1 MAVVIDSSAVLALA
15 DRSDPEHDLMAE
27 WIDLADDELVISP
40 LVAAQADALLRVAGG
55 TAAGEAFAADLE
67 SGAYVVRWWA
77 DAMVES
83 AAIVREQR
91 VDLTDASSIAV
102 AARARTNLI
111 ATTRRETWRSLVTP
125 GGSDFEIV
133 PARQRPRPQ
142 LLETA

>member
-1 MAVVIDSSAVLALA
+1 MAVVVDSSAVLALA
-15 DRSDPEHDLMAE
+15 DRSDPEHDLMAQ

-40 LVAAQADALLRVAGG
+40 LVAAQADALLRAAGG
-55 TAAGEAFAADLE
+55 AAAGEAFAADLE

-83 AAIVREQR
+83 AAIVRAQR

-102 AARARTNLI
+102 AARARTNMI
-111 ATTRRETWRSLVTP
+111 ATTRRETWRRLVTP
-125 GGSDFEIV
+125 DGSDFEIV

>member
-15 DRSDPEHDLMAE
+15 DRADPEHDLMAQ

-40 LVAAQADALLRVAGG
+40 LVAAQADALLRAAGG
-55 TAAGEAFAADLE
+55 AEAGAAFAADLE

-83 AAIVREQR
+83 ATIVREQR
-91 VDLTDASSIAV
+91 VDLTDASLIAV
-102 AARARTNLI
+102 AARARTNLV
-111 ATTRRETWRSLVTP
+111 ATTRREIWHSLVTP
-125 GGSDFEIV
+125 DGSDFEIV

>member
-15 DRSDPEHDLMAE
+15 DRSDPDHELMAQWFE
-27 WIDLADDELVISP
+27 LADDEFVISP
-40 LVAAQADALLRVAGG
+40 LVAAQADALLRDAGG
-55 TAAGEAFAADLE
+55 AKAGEAFAADLG

-83 AAIVREQR
+83 AAIVAEQQ
-91 VDLTDASSIAV
+91 VDLTDASLIAL

-111 ATTRRETWRSLVTP
+111 ATTRPTTWQQLVTP
-125 GGSDFEIV
+125 GGSNFEIV

>member
-1 MAVVIDSSAVLALA
+1 MAVVVDSSAVLALA
-15 DRSDPEHDLMAE
+15 DASDPDHELIVDWFE
-27 WIDLADDELVISP
+27 LADDELVLSP
-40 LVAAQADALLRVAGG
+40 LVAARADALLRDAGG
-55 TAAGEAFAADLE
+55 ATAGEAFAADLG

-83 AAIVREQR
+83 AAIVAGQQ
-91 VDLTDASSIAV
+91 VDLTDASLIAV

-111 ATTRRETWRSLVTP
+111 ATTRRETWRRLVTP
-125 GGSDFEIV
+125 DGSDFEIV

>member
-1 MAVVIDSSAVLALA
+1 MSVVVDSSAVLALA
-15 DRSDPEHDLMAE
+15 DASHSDHELMAQ
-27 WIDLADDELVISP
+27 WFDLADDELVISP
-40 LVAAQADALLRVAGG
+40 LAAAQADALLREAGG
-55 TAAGEAFAADLE
+55 DKAGEAFALDLG

-83 AAIVREQR
+83 AAIVADQP
-91 VDLTDASSIAV
+91 VDLTDASLIAV

-111 ATTRRETWRSLVTP
+111 ATTRPETWQRLVTP
-125 GGSDFEIV
+125 DGSNFEIV